1 MTTGN
6 DQLNGLTEEKL
17 ESTSQ
22 SQTWTKKKAH
32 GHCLVVCCLIHHSFL
47 NPSETNT
54 LRSMLSESK
63 RCTENYNT
71 HSQYWS
77 TEWLQFFTTVP
88 KCLSHKQHF
97 KNWTNWG
104 YEVLPHPPYPPDPSP
119 IDYFFKHLNN
129 FLQEN
134 FHNQQDAGN
143 AFQELVEF
151 WSMDF

>member
-32 GHCLVVCCLIHHSFL
+32 GHYLVVCCLIHHSFL

-97 KNWTNWG
+97 KN
-104 YEVLPHPPYPPDPSP
+104 
-119 IDYFFKHLNN
+119 
-129 FLQEN
+129 
-134 FHNQQDAGN
+134 
-143 AFQELVEF
+143 
-151 WSMDF
+151 